1 MALQFDFNVPLTQL
15 KNVRTKHND
24 GRGIHNEPRLRKSL
38 LLAYQVEQIIS
49 EGRAKDFTQA
59 ARWLNITKA
68 RLSQIMNLL
77 NLAPCIQ
84 DEILLNDS
92 DKLRKITVQD
102 ILPITAESDW
112 DRQIS
117 LWKNFE
123 S

>member
-15 KNVRTKHND
+15 KNVRVKHKD
-24 GRGIHNEPRLRKSL
+24 GRSIHNEPRLRKSL

-59 ARWLNITKA
+59 SRWLNITKA
-68 RLSQIMNLL
+68 RLSQIMGLL
-77 NLAPCIQ
+77 NLAPSIQ
-84 DEILLNDS
+84 EAILLNYS

-112 DRQIS
+112 AQQS
-117 LWKNFE
+117 VLWVNLIG
-123 S
+123 